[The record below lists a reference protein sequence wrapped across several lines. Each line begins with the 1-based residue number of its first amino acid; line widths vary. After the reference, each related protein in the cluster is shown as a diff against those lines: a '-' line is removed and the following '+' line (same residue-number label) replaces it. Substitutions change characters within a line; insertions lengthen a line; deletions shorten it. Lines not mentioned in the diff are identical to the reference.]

1 MRAGEARKALGP
13 AAVAASITRRPF
25 LPGVDGFWR
34 DSLQGKLERQ
44 LVRALDCLAEMQLE
58 IGEPQT
64 AVESALEALKMDPY
78 RERTRRCLMRAFAA
92 TGNRAKAVAAYHEF
106 RELLA
111 NEVGTDPESET
122 EALYLEILD

>member
-1 MRAGEARKALGP
+1 MG
-13 AAVAASITRRPF
+13 
-25 LPGVDGFWR
+25 
-34 DSLQGKLERQ
+34 
-44 LVRALDCLAEMQLE
+44 CLAEMQLE

-64 AVESALEALKMDPY
+64 AVESALEAIKMDPY
-78 RERTRRCLMRAFAA
+78 RERTHRSLIRAYAA

-122 EALYLEILD
+122 EALFLKILD